1 MRFQVLRAF
10 LGASGVQFGHAIGEK
25 RPENALGNLECMELP
40 KKQKKKKKE
49 NDKKKNHFNRLF
61 WFFWVFFFKIYFLKI
76 IFVDLGI
83 P

>member
-1 MRFQVLRAF
+1 MKMRFQVLRAF

-25 RPENALGNLECMELP
+25 RPEDALGSLECMELP
-40 KKQKKKKKE
+40 EKKII
-49 NDKKKNHFNRLF
+49 HFNRL
-61 WFFWVFFFKIYFLKI
+61 FFFKIYFLKI

>member
-25 RPENALGNLECMELP
+25 RPEDALGNLECMELP
-40 KKQKKKKKE
+40 EKK
-49 NDKKKNHFNRLF
+49 LF
-61 WFFWVFFFKIYFLKI
+61 ILTGCFFFKIYFLKI

>member
-25 RPENALGNLECMELP
+25 RPEDALGNLECMELP
-40 KKQKKKKKE
+40 EKKII
-49 NDKKKNHFNRLF
+49 HFNRL
-61 WFFWVFFFKIYFLKI
+61 FFFKIYFLKI

>member
-25 RPENALGNLECMELP
+25 RPEDALGNLECMELP
-40 KKQKKKKKE
+40 EKKK
-49 NDKKKNHFNRLF
+49 FILTGC
-61 WFFWVFFFKIYFLKI
+61 FFFKIYFLKI

>member
-25 RPENALGNLECMELP
+25 RPEDALGNLECMELP
-40 KKQKKKKKE
+40 EKKKII
-49 NDKKKNHFNRLF
+49 HFNRLF
-61 WFFWVFFFKIYFLKI
+61 FFFKIYFLKI

-83 P
+83 L

>member
-25 RPENALGNLECMELP
+25 RPEDTLGNLECMELP
-40 KKQKKKKKE
+40 EKKKK
-49 NDKKKNHFNRLF
+49 FILTGC
-61 WFFWVFFFKIYFLKI
+61 FFFKIYFLKI